1 MLPPR
6 PGRPERLRFYVVALL
21 ALCVSACAGPVTTEP
36 SGADLSRLPP
46 PPPTCTNPGDDPVG
60 LAISE
65 PQQAAGIPCLRYNVE
80 IGDAPTR
87 GPDDAPIT
95 IVMFSDFECPFCTR
109 AMQTIQTLETLH
121 QGEIRLVY
129 KSFPI
134 ARHPQAML
142 AALMA
147 MSAAEQGAFWGF
159 HDRIFSGDGIATP
172 TLIEHVNALGM
183 DMTRVAKDLDAMTHA
198 VAVRRDLEQASRL
211 QVRSTPTFFINGRRI
226 SGAKPLSFFET
237 IVEEERAFASTWRA
251 DGVPADELY
260 AHATKLGY
268 EAIEYDQDPDVLD
281 EDKTYPVPVE
291 KSPTLGP
298 ADAPVTIVVFGDFQC
313 PFCARG
319 HETLRAIKDRYADQV
334 RLVYK
339 HFPLPGHPAAIP
351 AARASMVAN
360 AQGKFWPFHDELYA
374 TGARFSPEDLQEI
387 GARVGL
393 SETTAPWSES
403 KEFDAQ
409 IKRDIE
415 LGMTLGVTGT
425 PTSFV
430 NGRPVQGAQS
440 EIMFRSIITEELAR
454 AGDLRTQGIPAL
466 ELYRVLVGLSA
477 KSPGQDPVT
486 QTKP

>member
-6 PGRPERLRFYVVALL
+6 TARPERLRFYVAALL
-21 ALCVSACAGPVTTEP
+21 ALFVGACAGPGATETTP
-36 SGADLSRLPP
+36 ADLTSLPA
-46 PPPTCTNPGDDPVG
+46 PPTTCTDPGDDPVG
-60 LAISE
+60 LNISE

-121 QGEIRLVY
+121 EGEIRLVY

-172 TLIEHVNALGM
+172 TLIDHVNALGM

-211 QVRSTPTFFINGRRI
+211 QVRSTPTFFVNGRRI

-237 IVEEERAFASTWRA
+237 ILEEERAFASSWRA
-251 DGVPADELY
+251 EGVPANGLY

-268 EAIEYDQDPDVLD
+268 EAIEYAQDPVDLD
-281 EDKTYPVPVE
+281 ESKIYPVPLE
-291 KSPTLGP
+291 ESPILGP

-319 HETLRAIKDRYADQV
+319 HETLRAIKERYADQV

-374 TGARFSPEDLQEI
+374 TGARFSVDDLAQI

-393 SETTAPWSES
+393 AKTTAPWSES

-430 NGRPVQGAQS
+430 NGRPVQGAQA
-440 EIMFRSIITEELAR
+440 EIIFRAIITEELER
-454 AGDLRTQGIPAL
+454 ASALQAQGVSGPS
-466 ELYRVLVGLSA
+466 LYRSLVGLT
-477 KSPGQDPVT
+477 GE
-486 QTKP
+486 